1 MADGVAFHS
10 AISYITKFL
19 TLLVKPTPLR
29 NMQVEF
35 WLIFNLDVKTL
46 LKFLT
51 MYVCYCFFIQL
62 AKIKT
67 ESEILD
73 EIDILEE
80 LLEHAQLR

>member
-1 MADGVAFHS
+1 M
-10 AISYITKFL
+10 
-19 TLLVKPTPLR
+19 PLK

-35 WLIFNLDVKTL
+35 WLIFNLDIKTL
-46 LKFLT
+46 FIYLT
-51 MYVCYCFFIQL
+51 MYVCYCFFLQL

-80 LLEHAQLR
+80 LLEHEQLR

>member
-1 MADGVAFHS
+1 MAFHS
-10 AISYITKFL
+10 VISYITKFL
-19 TLLVKPTPLR
+19 TLLVKP
-29 NMQVEF
+29 MQVEF
-35 WLIFNLDVKTL
+35 WLIFNLDKKTL

-51 MYVCYCFFIQL
+51 MYVCYCFFLQL

-80 LLEHAQLR
+80 LLEHEQLR